1 MAKHFALTTQLGET
15 PSVPLESVGNTFVN
29 QCVQHPGEFAMSI
42 SGDW

>member
-1 MAKHFALTTQLGET
+1 MGET
-15 PSVPLESVGNTFVN
+15 SESPVPLESVGNTFVN